1 MLIDIGTN
9 GEMVLAAGDHFLCS
23 HLVAAVGI
31 RRRKH
36 IRGVPVCRSGH
47 RRAVLFDKNN
57 MVTKTIGNKPA
68 IGLCG
73 TGIIDVMY
81 ELVRHHIV
89 DTQGILGEPW
99 FEKGFPVVP
108 GKIYFTQEDIRQVQ
122 MAKAAIC
129 AGLEVLLQK
138 SNISHEQIKV
148 YVGCAGL
155 VWT

>member
-1 MLIDIGTN
+1 
-9 GEMVLAAGDHFLCS
+9 
-23 HLVAAVGI
+23 
-31 RRRKH
+31 
-36 IRGVPVCRSGH
+36 
-47 RRAVLFDKNN
+47 

-138 SNISHEQIKV
+138 SNISYEQIKK
-148 YVGCAGL
+148 YMLQAGL
-155 VWT
+155 AWDLTWKKHLESDFCQSDFAENSRRSATVP